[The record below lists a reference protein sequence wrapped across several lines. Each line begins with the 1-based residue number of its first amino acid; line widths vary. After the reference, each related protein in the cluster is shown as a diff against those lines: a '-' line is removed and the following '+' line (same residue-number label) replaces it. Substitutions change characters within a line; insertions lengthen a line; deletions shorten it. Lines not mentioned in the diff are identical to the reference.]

1 MKSITSPNKISK
13 VMVSLAWLALL
24 IMLVLGFDRYLE
36 KQTNPNDRPEFVY
49 AADGSA
55 EVTLLQNRQG
65 HYIAEGKINDQW
77 ALFVLDT
84 GATNISIPGNV
95 AKKMHLTGGY
105 PERTRTANGDITVY
119 RVMLDSVKLGSIELK
134 NIAAHINPN
143 MNGKGVLLGM
153 SFLKHLEMLQKDQK
167 LTLRLG
173 AMASCPN
180 CL

>member
-65 HYIAEGKINDQW
+65 HYIAEGKINDQ
-77 ALFVLDT
+77 
-84 GATNISIPGNV
+84 
-95 AKKMHLTGGY
+95 
-105 PERTRTANGDITVY
+105 
-119 RVMLDSVKLGSIELK
+119 
-134 NIAAHINPN
+134 
-143 MNGKGVLLGM
+143 
-153 SFLKHLEMLQKDQK
+153 
-167 LTLRLG
+167 
-173 AMASCPN
+173 
-180 CL
+180 